1 MERYGAKWSINEILS
16 LQREHE
22 LLKMSVQDISIK
34 HKRSVQGILS
44 KLKAEMFIDEFE
56 DAIGYGDYINKN
68 LINYVDN
75 HNDKHNDKHNDNDNH
90 NNNNMRIDFL
100 EKSIEKLDD
109 SLNKIFSYLSNQKNI
124 DNQCISFAS

>member
-22 LLKMSVQDISIK
+22 LLKMCVQDISIK
-34 HKRSVQGILS
+34 HKRSVQGILC

-75 HNDKHNDKHNDNDNH
+75 HNDNHND
-90 NNNNMRIDFL
+90 NNMRINFL